1 MVDIGRT
8 DTMKKS
14 FFIFHL
20 LCLIVAVSTNAF
32 GKGSFTTHDLGYV
45 SLPIP
50 TDWEI
55 LNKNVQ
61 KQINTFSEVLSDR
74 DQSNNDILIAANCY
88 TTHTKPSAT
97 LRVSVRNKMPVQTQ
111 DEFSKVT
118 TEELDELAPIYQSQS
133 EAIDKKL
140 RTKTKIIS
148 VTKSYIDGFT
158 ALKIYKR
165 TIYKDRPSKYET
177 LYIIPHDKYG
187 TIKIMFTY
195 AIKEEYFKDIIEYIE
210 NNIKIKK

>member
-50 TDWEI
+50 TDWVI
-55 LNKNVQ
+55 LNKSVR
-61 KQINTFSEVLSDR
+61 KQINTTPELLFGI
-74 DQSNNDILIAANCY
+74 DQSKNEILIAVNCY
-88 TTHTKPSAT
+88 TTHKKPSAT
-97 LRVSVRNKMPVQTQ
+97 LHISIHHEISVHGQ
-111 DEFSKVT
+111 
-118 TEELDELAPIYQSQS
+118 EELSTITNDDLTELVMIFQSQS
-133 EAIDKKL
+133 DIIDKKIGSKAKIINI
-140 RTKTKIIS
+140 TKTN
-148 VTKSYIDGFT
+148 IDNFL
-158 ALKIYKR
+158 ALKIYKVA
-165 TIYKDRPSKYET
+165 IYEDRPSKYET

-187 TIKIMFTY
+187 TIKIMMTY
-195 AIKEEYFKDIIEYIE
+195 AIKEEYFKDIMEYIL